1 MTRKLFLGI
10 LLMLCAQAL
19 FASPSLAATAV
30 VDVGQ
35 LLGWDVPEF
44 SAGDVTYP
52 AAVPFTLLF
61 ENKGTVGLNVSGN
74 LSIIK
79 DSSVIYAG
87 SVFQGNVS
95 GYQNRSFAFSWT
107 PSLSG
112 DFLANLTINITSIS
126 DGQSNLTSALASFT
140 VYSTP
145 PPAAPS
151 GGPSGTYTAPSNAS
165 SSVSWDRL
173 LPGVPVWFEI
183 KNALIAF
190 SRVALVAGNETR
202 YVKIEIIRI
211 YELPPTVSEPPG
223 KIYQY
228 LEIRH
233 ENLAGN
239 LKNATLDFRIEKKW
253 MLDNGIDATR
263 VFLMRYSTGGRWESL
278 AVALLKE
285 DSLYAYYR
293 SEVYSL
299 SIFSIIGIQK
309 AACQTG
315 DRRCN
320 GSYLQACS
328 PDGVWES
335 ATQCENGCDENEKA
349 CVKTKPAC
357 SGEEKRCADDV
368 LQKCSADGFGWD
380 IVEKCKYGCWDN
392 ECKEMYVSFI
402 TKLAVSV
409 MFLIMVAIVVIM
421 IYLVYINL
429 GTFLRKK

>member
-1 MTRKLFLGI
+1 MMKKLFLGI
-10 LLMLCAQAL
+10 LLMLSAQAL
-19 FASPSLAATAV
+19 FSSPSLAATAV
-30 VDVGQ
+30 VDISQ
-35 LLGWDVPEF
+35 LLSWGVPEF

-61 ENKGTVGLNVSGN
+61 ENNGTVGLNVSGN

-79 DSSVIYAG
+79 DGSVIYAG

-112 DFLANLTINITSIS
+112 DFLANLTINITSS
-126 DGQSNLTSALASFT
+126 YDGQSNLTSTLTSFT

-145 PPAAPS
+145 SAAPS
-151 GGPSGTYTAPSNAS
+151 GPPGTYTTPSNAS
-165 SSVSWDRL
+165 SSAGWDRL

-190 SRVALVAGNETR
+190 SRVALVAANETR
-202 YVKIEIIRI
+202 YVKIEINRI
-211 YELPPTVSEPPG
+211 YALPRTVSEPPG
-223 KIYQY
+223 KTYQY
-228 LEIRH
+228 IEIKH

-239 LKNATLDFRIEKKW
+239 LKNATIDFRVEKKW
-253 MLDNGIDATR
+253 MLDNGIEEAG
-263 VFLMRYSTGGRWESL
+263 VFLRRYSPDGRWESL
-278 AVALLKE
+278 ATALLKE

-293 SEVYSL
+293 SEIYSL
-299 SIFSIIGIQK
+299 SIFSITGMQK
-309 AACQTG
+309 ACSPG

-357 SGEEKRCADDV
+357 SGGEKRCAGDV

-380 IVEKCKYGCWDN
+380 IVERCKYGCWDN

-402 TKLAVSV
+402 TRLAVSV
-409 MFLIMVAIVVIM
+409 MLLILVAIVAIM
-421 IYLVYINL
+421 AYLVCINL
-429 GTFLRKK
+429 RTFLRKK

>member
-1 MTRKLFLGI
+1 MMKKLFLGI

-30 VDVGQ
+30 VDVSQ
-35 LLGWDVPEF
+35 LLGWGVPEF

-52 AAVPFTLLF
+52 AAVPFMLLF
-61 ENKGTVGLNVSGN
+61 ENNGTTGLNVSGN

-79 DSSVIYAG
+79 DG
-87 SVFQGNVS
+87 SIVYTADVFQGNVS

-112 DFLANLTINITSIS
+112 DFLANLTINITSS
-126 DGQSNLTSALASFT
+126 YDGQSNLTSMLTSFT
-140 VYSTP
+140 VYSP
-145 PPAAPS
+145 PSAAPS
-151 GGPSGTYTAPSNAS
+151 GPSGMYTTLSNATS
-165 SSVSWDRL
+165 SAVWDRL
-173 LPGVPVWFEI
+173 LPGVPVWLEI

-202 YVKIEIIRI
+202 YVRIEIYRI
-211 YELPPTVSEPPG
+211 YELPRTVSEPPG

-239 LKNATLDFRIEKKW
+239 LKNATIDFGVEKKW
-253 MLDNGIDATR
+253 MLDNGIDVTR
-263 VFLMRYSTGGRWESL
+263 VFLMRYSTDGRWENL
-278 AVALLKE
+278 AAALLKE

-293 SEVYSL
+293 SELSSL
-299 SIFSIIGIQK
+299 SIFSIIGMQK

-320 GSYLQACS
+320 DSYLQACS
-328 PDGVWES
+328 PGGVWES
-335 ATQCENGCDENEKA
+335 VTQCENGCDKNEKA

-357 SGEEKRCADDV
+357 SGEEKRCAGDV

-380 IVEKCKYGCWDN
+380 IVERCKYGCWDN

-402 TKLAVSV
+402 TRLAVSV
-409 MFLIMVAIVVIM
+409 MLLILVAIVAIM
-421 IYLVYINL
+421 AYLVYINL
-429 GTFLRKK
+429 KTFLRKK